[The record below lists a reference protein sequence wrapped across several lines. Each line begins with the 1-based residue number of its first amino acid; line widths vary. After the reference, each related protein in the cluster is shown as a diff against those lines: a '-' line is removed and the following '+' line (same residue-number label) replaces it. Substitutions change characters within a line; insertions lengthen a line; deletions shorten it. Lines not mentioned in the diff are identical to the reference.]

1 MTMVVKTIRA
11 YDVMYYD
18 SNNELLVER
27 VMADAPS
34 SAAAILKNRYPK
46 EGINIYGIYVAKGDF
61 INAGEK

>member
-27 VMADAPS
+27 VMTDAPLVRS
-34 SAAAILKNRYPK
+34 GNLKEPPSERRH
-46 EGINIYGIYVAKGDF
+46 
-61 INAGEK
+61 

>member
-34 SAAAILKNRYPK
+34 SAASILKNRHPK
-46 EGINIYGIYVAKGDF
+46 EGINIYDIHIAEGDF
-61 INAGEK
+61 INAGEE